1 MTREPDNP
9 TSLLYAARSPK
20 RHGHVW
26 FIPAGVG
33 EEGEPYCTVCGIGLA
48 FYEARSRRGR
58 TNRKRGNAIELEIAR
73 ALGLR
78 KVGMFGGPED
88 VGTRDDPFLIQVK
101 SRSGRAYPEWVER
114 ELAKLPV
121 TAQQTPLLVIAEAGG
136 KPGQR
141 RRALVVLRMEDWIAL
156 HGPAGEVA

>member
-1 MTREPDNP
+1 MTQRPDNP
-9 TSLLYAARSPK
+9 TALLYRARSPK
-20 RHGHVW
+20 RHDHAWV
-26 FIPAGVG
+26 VG
-33 EEGEPYCTVCGIGLA
+33 AEGPVCHFCGITLE

-58 TNRKRGNAIELEIAR
+58 NNRKRGNAIELEIAR

-121 TAQQTPLLVIAEAGG
+121 TAQQTPLLVIAEAGAVG
-136 KPGQR
+136 KR
-141 RRALVVLRMEDWIAL
+141 RRALVVLRMDDWVAL